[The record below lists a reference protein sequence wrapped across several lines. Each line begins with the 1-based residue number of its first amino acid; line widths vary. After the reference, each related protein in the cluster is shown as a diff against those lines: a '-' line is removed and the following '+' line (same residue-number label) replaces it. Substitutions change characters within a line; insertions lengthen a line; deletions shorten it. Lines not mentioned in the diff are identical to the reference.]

1 MNMSLQPA
9 IRKKLLVAAITA
21 AALLLTT
28 AAEGWWGPGG
38 PGAWGWDPQ
47 EAYLEE
53 YGFLDPFGPTLG
65 DIRRMQRDRWKE
77 MIGYPVYRDNVGPY
91 GPRPSDVRRQQRRKA
106 RRFWG
111 YP

>member
-9 IRKKLLVAAITA
+9 IRKKLLLAALTA
-21 AALLLTT
+21 ATLLVAT

-53 YGFLDPFGPTLG
+53 YGFLDPFGPTPG
-65 DIRRMQRDRWKE
+65 DIRRMQRDRWRE
-77 MIGYPVYRDNVGPY
+77 MMGYPVYRAGVGPY
-91 GPRPSDVRRQQRRKA
+91 GPRPSDVRRQYHRKA
-106 RRFWG
+106 RRLWG